1 MPESGLFK
9 GCTVPD
15 LQADHMKLEDTRV
28 TRRYFGKFSKI
39 TGYLTKVAA
48 TMETEGRFSRRD
60 IEALA
65 QYLAGLNWTFTALA
79 HKYHFSGRFAHAGK
93 LTFDRVES
101 GFPVYQELLEMA
113 NDAQQAAR
121 HLATMPS
128 SEDLKDQM
136 VRVILA
142 EQVIP
147 TKLQYALSQRLY
159 YEELVRGD
167 QFWARNDPQAVWVG
181 NKADRRV
188 FQLHWAVYDSQI
200 NLPTIY
206 IMDVEDTGRTGLP
219 KDERRWPEA
228 QAHLMAQSVAG
239 LKLLTIAKGF
249 DEDFDDLHPTRL
261 RRFHIGPMYSHAFTS
276 QSGPLREV
284 LEAANAPVGEDWAL
298 VWTEEDLVAERV
310 EQVKSG
316 WFGSVERQI
325 FARDI
330 FEPGGETLGATR
342 MERSLIMPERPYQAL
357 AERNPPGFRDVR
369 KFVVSDG
376 GRVLSYR

>member
-1 MPESGLFK
+1 
-9 GCTVPD
+9 VANQNH

-48 TMETEGRFSRRD
+48 TMEAEGRFSRID

-65 QYLAGLNWTFTALA
+65 QYLVGLNWTFRALA
-79 HKYHFSGRFAHAGK
+79 HKYHFSGRFAHAGA

-113 NDAQQAAR
+113 NDALQAER
-121 HLATMPS
+121 HLASMPS
-128 SEDLKDQM
+128 AEDLKDQM
-136 VRVILA
+136 VRTIVGDQ
-142 EQVIP
+142 EIP

-159 YEELVRGD
+159 YDELLRGD
-167 QFWARNDPQAVWVG
+167 LFWARNDPQAVWIE
-181 NKADRRV
+181 NREDRRI
-188 FQLHWAVYDSQI
+188 FQLHWAVYDSQV

-206 IMDVEDTGRTGLP
+206 LMEVEDTGRTGLP

-228 QAHLMAQSVAG
+228 QAHLMAQSVAH

-261 RRFHIGPMYSHAFTS
+261 RRFHIGPMYSNAFTR

-284 LEAANAPVGEDWAL
+284 LDAAKSPVGEDWAM
-298 VWTEEDLVAERV
+298 VWTEEELVSDRV
-310 EQVKSG
+310 ETVKSG

-325 FARDI
+325 FALDP
-330 FEPGGETLGATR
+330 FEGGGGETGASR

-369 KFVVSDG
+369 KFVVSG
-376 GRVLSYR
+376 SGRVLSYR